1 MRKKL
6 TDDLELIYQQFYPY
20 NRKKPCF
27 HKKNRILVSIGGN
40 IGNTKQRFKNFFL
53 TIQKDKKIDV
63 ISTSPI
69 LKNPPFGFKNQ
80 DDFFNAVVSLKTNMN
95 VNIFFKY
102 IMNLEKIFRRK
113 RSFTNA
119 PRTLDIDIIFFNN
132 IEICN
137 KKLIIP
143 HKEWKNRESV
153 IIPMILLKGER

>member
-102 IMNLEKIFRRK
+102 IMDLEKIFRRA
-113 RSFTNA
+113 RSFKNA